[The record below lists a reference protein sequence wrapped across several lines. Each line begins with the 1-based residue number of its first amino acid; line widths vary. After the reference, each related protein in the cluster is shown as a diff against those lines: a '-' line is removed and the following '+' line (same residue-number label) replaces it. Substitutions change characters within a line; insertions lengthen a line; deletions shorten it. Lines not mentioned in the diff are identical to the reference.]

1 MSPPS
6 CAPFGAPKAS
16 RRLPRCLTFDF
27 CLLPFDL
34 LLGFVLLLAAYCL
47 LPSAYYV
54 FAASGLYQ
62 VREIKPNVFVW
73 ISDDV
78 IDQEGDPEFTRAG
91 NAGFLVT
98 PEGVVVVDT
107 TNSPFHAREL
117 LYEIR
122 RRADMPVRY
131 VIDTSAAGDEM
142 LGNEVFVDQQATLI
156 STSAARDRMRR
167 YRQEL
172 ARRMKLEEEA
182 WHLAVR
188 MRGFHIA
195 PATQTFDSQMTL
207 RPGGQ
212 EIKLASLLPD
222 GEAAVY
228 LPGPRIVFLGSLFQ
242 NKYFPII
249 ESRDVHRWVEA
260 LRKVESWDAD
270 TYIPAHGE
278 PGSKKDVAEFR
289 GFLEWLIAQVE
300 ERIKQG
306 KSLTEVKKEL
316 QLPETFH
323 WHAPDIA
330 PDAVEAVYKQVM
342 ESAPARAGAP
352 KLPEPP
358 HANPPAQQ

>member
-1 MSPPS
+1 
-6 CAPFGAPKAS
+6 
-16 RRLPRCLTFDF
+16 
-27 CLLPFDL
+27 LPFDL
-34 LLGFVLLLAAYCL
+34 LLGFVLLLAAFCL
-47 LPSAYYV
+47 LPSAYSL

-122 RRADMPVRY
+122 RHTDMPVRY
-131 VIDTSAAGDEM
+131 VINTSAAGDEM

-156 STSAARDRMRR
+156 STSVARDRMRR

-172 ARRMKLEEEA
+172 AQRMKLEEEA
-182 WHLAVR
+182 WRLAAR

-242 NKYFPII
+242 NKYFPNF
-249 ESRDVHRWVEA
+249 ESRDVYRWVEA
-260 LRKVESWDAD
+260 LRKVEAWDAD

-278 PGSKKDVAEFR
+278 PGNKKDLAEFR

-300 ERIKQG
+300 GKIKQG
-306 KSLTEVKKEL
+306 KSLAEVKKEL
-316 QLPETFH
+316 DLPETFQ
-323 WHAPDIA
+323 WHAPDAA

-342 ESAPARAGAP
+342 ASAPTPAAAP

-358 HANPPAQQ
+358 HSNPPAQP